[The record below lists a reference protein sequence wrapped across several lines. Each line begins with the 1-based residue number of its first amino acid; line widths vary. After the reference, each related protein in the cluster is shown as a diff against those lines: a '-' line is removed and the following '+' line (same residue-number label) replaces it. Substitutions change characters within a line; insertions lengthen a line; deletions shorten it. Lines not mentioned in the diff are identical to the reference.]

1 MDSLYETDRKLSD
14 LDDNSGV
21 NYFLLDQEDVFQT
34 SSMFQELSSEGKDQQ
49 QNRLLQN
56 EMPNSQELFSWCPE
70 IKLSTDQYTDHDW
83 FNSLLED
90 PVLND
95 KMITDAVPSPR
106 ITSEHS
112 YSINNDQSLNSS
124 IGALCKIDDFG
135 KDIDVDIFDNNHG
148 ALDLSQ
154 KTYNASQ
161 VTVKQEPMET
171 EAKNSAGNKSITT
184 NTNTNINA
192 DSNVIVNPEPNI
204 ISSSGSSCPMTHDPV
219 SSIQPTIIF
228 STAVTQCQVK
238 AEPQILSTISI
249 KSEPNEFINTSPD
262 HSGFES
268 ITLPPTPP
276 SSNNSDSEGS
286 LSPQRSA
293 PSSPVRPLSVTKP
306 MQSNKH
312 ITQPLF
318 TNPIPQSGYLVLSE
332 EEKRTLVA
340 EGYPIPGKL
349 PLTKQ
354 EEKNLK
360 KIRRKIKN
368 KISAQESRRKKKEYL
383 EALEKRV
390 EAFTQENVDLK
401 KKVDSL
407 ETNNRSLL
415 GQLEKLQSLCG
426 KMPRPSSSSTQTGT
440 VLMVV
445 VLSFAVFLGS
455 WAPTSLNIGYSS
467 PASNADPIFYSNPRP
482 LHPSPAM
489 GPRLQ
494 NVRVDDYNTPSM
506 KSRVLLSMKEDLEDE
521 NLFGPDIPMKNNGG
535 ASEFNNSLLK
545 TNGSLMG
552 KMPIS
557 WALSSFG
564 FARSHPITLELNR
577 SITPVSVAVYGQFYN
592 ESSTMAVNLKAT
604 MHPHIVSSSDLMSFE
619 TFGNATTEIE
629 SQ

>member
-1 MDSLYETDRKLSD
+1 MDSLYGNDRKLSD
-14 LDDNSGV
+14 LEDSGV
-21 NYFLLDQEDVFQT
+21 SYFLFDQEDMFQT
-34 SSMFQELSSEGKDQQ
+34 SSMFQELASDGKDQH
-49 QNRLLQN
+49 RLLPN
-56 EMPNSQELFSWCPE
+56 ERTSSPELFSWCPE

-112 YSINNDQSLNSS
+112 YSLNNDQSLNSS

-135 KDIDVDIFDNNHG
+135 KDIDVDIFDSNHG

-154 KTYNASQ
+154 KAYNSAQ
-161 VTVKQEPMET
+161 ITVKQEPVENET
-171 EAKNSAGNKSITT
+171 DNGVSSNSNNNVDPSINGHSV
-184 NTNTNINA
+184 NTG
-192 DSNVIVNPEPNI
+192 PNI
-204 ISSSGSSCPMTHDPV
+204 SSCTMTHTA
-219 SSIQPTIIF
+219 SNNQPTIIF
-228 STAVTQCQVK
+228 STATKCQIK
-238 AEPQILSTISI
+238 TEPQILSAISI
-249 KSEPNEFINTSPD
+249 KSEPNEFMDTSPD

-276 SSNNSDSEGS
+276 SSNTSDSEGS

-293 PSSPVRPLSVTKP
+293 PSSPIRPVSVTKP
-306 MQSNKH
+306 VQSNNNKH

-332 EEKRTLVA
+332 EEKRTLIA

-401 KKVDSL
+401 KRVDSL

-415 GQLEKLQSLCG
+415 GQLEKLQALCG
-426 KMPRPSSSSTQTGT
+426 KMPRPCSASSTQTGT

-467 PASNADPIFYSNPRP
+467 PSSNADPIFYSNPRP
-482 LHPSPAM
+482 MHPSPAM
-489 GPRLQ
+489 GPQLQ
-494 NVRVDDYNTPSM
+494 NVRVDDYNTPSI
-506 KSRVLLSMKEDLEDE
+506 KSRVLLSMKEELEDE
-521 NLFGPDIPMKNNGG
+521 NLFGPDIPMKSNGE
-535 ASEFNNSLLK
+535 ASEFNSSLLK
-545 TNGSLMG
+545 INGSFMG

-557 WALSSFG
+557 WALSSFVS
-564 FARSHPITLELNR
+564 ALSHAKLELN
-577 SITPVSVAVYGQFYN
+577 TTTTKFSVAVDGHFYN
-592 ESSTMAVNLKAT
+592 ESSSMAINLKAT
-604 MHPHIVSSSDLMSFE
+604 MHPHMVSSSSDFVSFE
-619 TFGNATTEIE
+619 KFGNVTTEIE